1 MQGYNPRIFL
11 MIGST
16 KDVIDQQHYLVVVPL
31 KFDLILLSS
40 NLSPFLVDDVNCLIP
55 LTQVGFFLKK
65 N

>member
-1 MQGYNPRIFL
+1 